1 MTCHPGKYLRI
12 GTCQALFTITK
23 NLGYFL
29 TLDFKGNVSS
39 LLPVHNLLLI
49 ISKEFKQAVIFKLQK
64 SSNSIEYLVVQIN
77 QPCLKKNE
85 ILLSQEFSGSIAVG
99 MFIEQAVERVNFEKQ
114 LIAIATQLV
123 ISKIDTYYLHVSFS
137 MRLERFHF
145 NPYKIYQ
152 AEYFSRCTLQER
164 VNNKVVENRQKY
176 RTVLVSKRLGFL
188 NFHGYIPA
196 MAVIIYS
203 EYI

>member
-1 MTCHPGKYLRI
+1 MMIMNFFFLQNQCRNLTFHPGKYIRI
-12 GTCQALFTITK
+12 ETCQALFTITK

-49 ISKEFKQAVIFKLQK
+49 ISKEFKQAVIFKLQI
-64 SSNSIEYLVVQIN
+64 SSNSIVYLVVQIN

-99 MFIEQAVERVNFEKQ
+99 MFIEQAVEIVDFEKQ

-123 ISKIDTYYLHVSFS
+123 ISKIDTYYIYIIIS
-137 MRLERFHF
+137 MCHF
-145 NPYKIYQ
+145 LCIQNAFILTRIKYIRPNISPDVHYKNALI
-152 AEYFSRCTLQER
+152 T
-164 VNNKVVENRQKY
+164 RQQKIDKY
-176 RTVLVSKRLGFL
+176 RELF
-188 NFHGYIPA
+188 
-196 MAVIIYS
+196 
-203 EYI
+203 EYPNV

>member
-1 MTCHPGKYLRI
+1 MTCHPGKYIRI

-29 TLDFKGNVSS
+29 TLDFKGNVSF

-49 ISKEFKQAVIFKLQK
+49 ISKEFKQAVIFKLQI
-64 SSNSIEYLVVQIN
+64 SSNSIVYLVVQIN
-77 QPCLKKNE
+77 QPCLKKTE

-99 MFIEQAVERVNFEKQ
+99 MFIEQAVERVDFEKQ
-114 LIAIATQLV
+114 LIA
-123 ISKIDTYYLHVSFS
+123 KIDTYYLHVSFS

>member
-1 MTCHPGKYLRI
+1 MTCHPGKYLRN

-49 ISKEFKQAVIFKLQK
+49 ISKEFKQAVIFKLQI
-64 SSNSIEYLVVQIN
+64 SSNSIEYLVSQIN
-77 QPCLKKNE
+77 QTCLKKNE
-85 ILLSQEFSGSIAVG
+85 NLFSQEFSGCIAVG
-99 MFIEQAVERVNFEKQ
+99 MFIEQAVEKVDFEKQ

-123 ISKIDTYYLHVSFS
+123 MSKIDTYYLHVSFS
-137 MRLERFHF
+137 MHLERFHF

-164 VNNKVVENRQKY
+164 VNNKVVENRQ
-176 RTVLVSKRLGFL
+176 
-188 NFHGYIPA
+188 I
-196 MAVIIYS
+196 
-203 EYI
+203 